1 MEALVALRSQEALR
15 REKTGLSL
23 LLAGS
28 LGVQVHSAGSDDK
41 KLLQR
46 RSKVAKLELQL
57 DIPMGK
63 LCAAECCILQCSAD
77 ADLLGCC
84 LCMLL
89 YGTVEQCHCAGS
101 GSGAAG
107 GRWTPGQEQYDAALH
122 EVACYVCGIEER
134 VIQDH
139 VFKLKLL
146 LIAKAE
152 ESSSA
157 GGIKLKRRIS
167 KQRR

>member
-57 DIPMGK
+57 NIPMGK
-63 LCAAECCILQCSAD
+63 LCAAARCVQCNADVYEKCLADVCACC
-77 ADLLGCC
+77 
-84 LCMLL
+84 
-89 YGTVEQCHCAGS
+89 
-101 GSGAAG
+101 
-107 GRWTPGQEQYDAALH
+107 AL
-122 EVACYVCGIEER
+122 R
-134 VIQDH
+134 
-139 VFKLKLL
+139 
-146 LIAKAE
+146 
-152 ESSSA
+152 S
-157 GGIKLKRRIS
+157 
-167 KQRR
+167 